1 MKSLSD
7 LWDSILARLSGEL
20 SDMTIKTWFDEI
32 TVVTMEDSAL
42 VLHCSNPFKKNTVE
56 ARFLPHIK
64 AALKDIFS
72 TDLEVKILSDE
83 QLAAY
88 HGVAPDRPG
97 NLFDSDAF
105 TFETYVVGPQNK
117 LAYAAA
123 KAVAEKPAEGFNP
136 LFIYGES
143 GLGKTHLL
151 YAIAHLMRSRRPE
164 SRIVYIK
171 GDDFTNELVSSIREN
186 RNAEFREKYRQ
197 ADILLV
203 DDLTKMEPKAVY
215 FEGTLVAENNV
226 TEGFIAGRLTRE
238 LLAGVPDLASRTVM
252 TCGPAPYM
260 DWVEQEVKALGV
272 TRFFKEKFFTPVA
285 EAATSGLKF
294 TKLQPAREFYAPVG
308 TTLLEALESNNVP
321 VVAACRAG
329 VCGCCKTKVVSGE
342 YTVSST
348 MTLTDAEIAEG
359 YVLACSCHPQGDLV
373 LA

>member
-1 MKSLSD
+1 MWTISLICHDYYPYRAGQYALVSVRNSAETLRAYTISSTPGVSEYITLTVRRIDDGVGSRWLTRDVKRGDYLWLSD
-7 LWDSILARLSGEL
+7 AMGEFTC
-20 SDMTIKTWFDEI
+20 DDKA
-32 TVVTMEDSAL
+32 ED
-42 VLHCSNPFKKNTVE
+42 K
-56 ARFLPHIK
+56 FL
-64 AALKDIFS
+64 L
-72 TDLEVKILSDE
+72 
-83 QLAAY
+83 LAAGC
-88 HGVAPDRPG
+88 GVTPIMSMSEYITLTVRRIDDGVGSQWLTRDVKRG
-97 NLFDSDAF
+97 DYLWRSDAMGEF
-105 TFETYVVGPQNK
+105 TCDDKAEDKFLLLAAGCGVTPIMSMRRWLAKNRPHADVRVISNVRTPQDVIF
-117 LAYAAA
+117 AD
-123 KAVAEKPAEGFNP
+123 EW
-136 LFIYGES
+136 
-143 GLGKTHLL
+143 
-151 YAIAHLMRSRRPE
+151 
-164 SRIVYIK
+164 
-171 GDDFTNELVSSIREN
+171 
-186 RNAEFREKYRQ
+186 RNYP
-197 ADILLV
+197 V
-203 DDLTKMEPKAVY
+203 
-215 FEGTLVAENNV
+215 TLVAENNV

-238 LLAGVPDLASRTVM
+238 LLAGVPDSDLASRTVM

-308 TTLLEALESNNVP
+308 TTLLEALESNSNNVP